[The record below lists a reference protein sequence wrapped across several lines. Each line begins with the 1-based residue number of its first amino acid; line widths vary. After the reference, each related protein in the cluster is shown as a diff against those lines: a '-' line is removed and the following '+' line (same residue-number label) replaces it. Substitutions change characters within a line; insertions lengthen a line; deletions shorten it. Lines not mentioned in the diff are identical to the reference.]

1 VIAAITSCTNT
12 SNPFVM
18 IGAALLAKK
27 AVEKGLSRKPWVKTT
42 LAPGS
47 KVVMDYYERAGLIPY
62 LDKLGFN
69 LVGYGCTTCI
79 GNSGPLPT
87 TISEAV
93 NEHDLTVVSV
103 LSGNRNF
110 EGRINPDV
118 KMNYL
123 ASPPLVVAYALAG
136 TMDIDLDNDPLGTD
150 QEGNK
155 VFLKDIW
162 PSPQEVQTVVASS
175 VASDMFTTDYADV
188 FKGDDNWRSLNVA
201 TGDTFDWDQN
211 STYVARPPY
220 FDGMPA
226 EPAPVTDIHG
236 AKVLAKLGDSVTT
249 DHISPAGA
257 IKATAP
263 AGLYLT
269 EHGIDRKDFNSY
281 GSRRGNHEVMIRGTF
296 ANIRLRNQLAPGT
309 EGGVT
314 KKDGQEMSIYDAS
327 REYIEEGTP
336 LLVIGGK
343 EYGSG
348 SSRDWAAKGTALLGV
363 RAVLVESFERIHR
376 SNLIGMGVLPLQ
388 FKPGES
394 AESLGL
400 TGQEIFNVEG
410 IEQLNSGTIPNEV
423 VVTADGKKFNAIVRI
438 DTPGEA
444 DYYRHGGIMQYVLRS
459 LLAAQ

>member
-1 VIAAITSCTNT
+1 
-12 SNPFVM
+12 
-18 IGAALLAKK
+18 
-27 AVEKGLSRKPWVKTT
+27 
-42 LAPGS
+42 
-47 KVVMDYYERAGLIPY
+47 
-62 LDKLGFN
+62 
-69 LVGYGCTTCI
+69 
-79 GNSGPLPT
+79 
-87 TISEAV
+87 
-93 NEHDLTVVSV
+93 
-103 LSGNRNF
+103 
-110 EGRINPDV
+110 
-118 KMNYL
+118 
-123 ASPPLVVAYALAG
+123 
-136 TMDIDLDNDPLGTD
+136 
-150 QEGNK
+150 
-155 VFLKDIW
+155 
-162 PSPQEVQTVVASS
+162 
-175 VASDMFTTDYADV
+175 MFTTDYADV
-188 FKGDDNWRSLNVA
+188 FNGDDNWRSLDVP
-201 TGDTFDWDQN
+201 TGDTFEWAPT

-314 KKDGQEMSIYDAS
+314 KKDGQEMSIFDAS
-327 REYIEEGTP
+327 RDYIAEGTP

-388 FKPGES
+388 FKAGES

-400 TGQEIFNVEG
+400 TGQEVFDVEG
-410 IEQLNSGTIPNEV
+410 IEALNQGTVPTEV
-423 VVTADGKKFNAIVRI
+423 TVTADGKRFTAVVRI

>member
-1 VIAAITSCTNT
+1 
-12 SNPFVM
+12 
-18 IGAALLAKK
+18 
-27 AVEKGLSRKPWVKTT
+27 
-42 LAPGS
+42 
-47 KVVMDYYERAGLIPY
+47 
-62 LDKLGFN
+62 
-69 LVGYGCTTCI
+69 
-79 GNSGPLPT
+79 
-87 TISEAV
+87 
-93 NEHDLTVVSV
+93 
-103 LSGNRNF
+103 
-110 EGRINPDV
+110 
-118 KMNYL
+118 
-123 ASPPLVVAYALAG
+123 
-136 TMDIDLDNDPLGTD
+136 
-150 QEGNK
+150 
-155 VFLKDIW
+155 
-162 PSPQEVQTVVASS
+162 
-175 VASDMFTTDYADV
+175 
-188 FKGDDNWRSLNVA
+188 
-201 TGDTFDWDQN
+201 
-211 STYVARPPY
+211 
-220 FDGMPA
+220 MPA